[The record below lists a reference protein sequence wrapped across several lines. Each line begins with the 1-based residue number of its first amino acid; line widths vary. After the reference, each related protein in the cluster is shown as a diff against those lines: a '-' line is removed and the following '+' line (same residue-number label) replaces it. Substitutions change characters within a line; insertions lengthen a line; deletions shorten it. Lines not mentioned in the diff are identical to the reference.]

1 MCESD
6 SITDRLVIPFA
17 EAREIVGGA
26 NRLYLRPCPCRVSAR
41 QCPADTWEVCL
52 LFENAPQADLH
63 AAWAITQAEA
73 LAVLQASAERGEIHN
88 LFFRH
93 TTRSITELCN
103 CCHCCCEPLRDLKAA
118 GSYAEQLRSGYVAVT
133 DEMLCTACGE
143 CQASC
148 YFEARQLEN
157 DGLHLID
164 ERCFG
169 CGKCVAS
176 CPQGAIRLEFQA
188 GRGIGIPTNA

>member
-73 LAVLQASAERGEIHN
+73 LAVLQASAERGETHN

-103 CCHCCCEPLRDLKAA
+103 CCHSSLQTRKRVGEGRQPGQPAA
-118 GSYAEQLRSGYVAVT
+118 PST
-133 DEMLCTACGE
+133 PW
-143 CQASC
+143 
-148 YFEARQLEN
+148 ARQPAKRPAPESPRRAT
-157 DGLHLID
+157 D
-164 ERCFG
+164 
-169 CGKCVAS
+169 A
-176 CPQGAIRLEFQA
+176 
-188 GRGIGIPTNA
+188 RG